1 MAVTAA
7 PLGDAAVRCV
17 VDDLAQAHA
26 LHAAVTNAQM
36 PGVVNVVPTWRC
48 VVVTVADPVFVPSV
62 LDFVVS
68 VDVAAALP
76 RPAREHQLTIHYD
89 GEDLDDV
96 AARCG
101 IGVATFTER
110 HSQSDYVVA
119 FLGFAPGFAYLS
131 GLPAALSVPRRAT
144 PRARVPAGSVGIADG
159 VTGIYPAALPG
170 GWQLIGHVDE
180 RLFDGQ
186 LTPPALLAP
195 GDRVR
200 FMPA

>member
-1 MAVTAA
+1 MAVAAA

-17 VDDLAQAHA
+17 VDDLAQSHA
-26 LHAAVTNAQM
+26 LYAAVADAQL

-48 VVVTVADPVFVPSV
+48 VVVTVTHPMFVPSV
-62 LDFVVS
+62 LDFVS
-68 VDVAAALP
+68 GVDVTAAPP
-76 RPAREHQLTIHYD
+76 RSTRERQLTIHYD
-89 GEDLDDV
+89 GEDLHDV

-101 IGVATFTER
+101 IGVAAFTER
-110 HSQSDYVVA
+110 HSQADYVVA

-131 GLPAALSVPRRAT
+131 GLPAALSVPRLAT
-144 PRARVPAGSVGIADG
+144 PRGRVPAGSVGIADG

-170 GWQLIGHVDE
+170 GWQLIGRVDE
-180 RLFDGQ
+180 RLFDEQ

-200 FMPA
+200 FVPA